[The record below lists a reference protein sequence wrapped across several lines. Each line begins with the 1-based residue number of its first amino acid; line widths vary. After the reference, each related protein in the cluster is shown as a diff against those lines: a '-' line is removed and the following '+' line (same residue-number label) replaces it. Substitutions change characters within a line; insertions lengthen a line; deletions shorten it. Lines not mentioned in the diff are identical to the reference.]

1 MTPSAL
7 LAIVLLPPLVDG
19 SHGPA
24 APASPAPAITAGEL
38 EAHVRW
44 LADDARG
51 GRATGTPGAE
61 ATVRYLARALAEVGV
76 EPAGD
81 EGGFLQ
87 RVPLERARTLE
98 AELEL
103 ASAGGAKL
111 ALAAGRDF
119 DAPTRAASLDGLAL
133 VVVRTAADVPN
144 EGAERTALFLDA
156 PSARRR
162 ALLEEAGRPDG
173 RGFALLLVP
182 GSSRAREPRAA
193 DALSP
198 PRPPAAAGAPPSVR
212 VHGAALERL
221 RAGEFARASLA
232 ARVET
237 LAVDAW
243 NVVGVVRGAG
253 TASEPDLAAEAV
265 VLSAHHDHL
274 PEPPARPG
282 EPEGEDRVHNGA
294 DDDASGCAAVLE
306 IAAAFAHGPRPART
320 IVVLLAAAEEIGLHG
335 TRHYLAAPAVPL
347 ERTVAN
353 LNFEMVGRPDALVG
367 GAGRLWLTGFERTN
381 LGPAFAAAGLP
392 ILADPRPDQNFY
404 QRSDNYAF
412 VERGVVGQTFS
423 SYDLHEDYHRPSDEA
438 DRLDWAHMEAA
449 VRAAHAACARVAS
462 GELDPAWTGST
473 R

>member
-1 MTPSAL
+1 M
-7 LAIVLLPPLVDG
+7 
-19 SHGPA
+19 
-24 APASPAPAITAGEL
+24 
-38 EAHVRW
+38 
-44 LADDARG
+44 
-51 GRATGTPGAE
+51 
-61 ATVRYLARALAEVGV
+61 LAETGV

-98 AELEL
+98 AKLEL
-103 ASAGGAKL
+103 ASAGGEKL
-111 ALAAGRDF
+111 ALDPGRDF
-119 DAPTRAASLDGLAL
+119 DAPTRAAALEGLAL
-133 VVVRTAADVPN
+133 VVVRAAADVPK
-144 EGAERTALFLDA
+144 EGAGRTALFVDA

-173 RGFALLLVP
+173 RGFALLLAP
-182 GSSRAREPRAA
+182 GSSKAREPRAA

-198 PRPPAAAGAPPSVR
+198 PRPPPAAGAPPLLR

-221 RAGEFARASLA
+221 RAGEFALASFA

-237 LAVDAW
+237 QTVDAW

-253 TASEPDLAAEAV
+253 TGSEPGLATEAV

-274 PEPPARPG
+274 PEPAARPG
-282 EPEGEDRVHNGA
+282 EAEGADRVHNGA

-335 TRHYLAAPAVPL
+335 TRHYLGAPAVPL

-392 ILADPRPDQNFY
+392 ILADPRPEQNFY

-438 DRLDWAHMEAA
+438 DKLDWAHMEAA

-462 GELDPAWTGST
+462 GELDPAWTESP